1 MKMESETQAL
11 HLARV
16 MQRHV
21 QNPSYELALPLVMVP
36 KKKLKKLSEGDLFL
50 SGFDRLEFIMLD
62 RDTICAEMKLKKVEK
77 RYETEIVNVRQDA
90 IEQYDSKKYE
100 ILKVTFGSV
109 QSKRVALGEM
119 INIAHIDM
127 ERVKLVLKNKT
138 IAEGSLV
145 IVDEEIAIEIKRVN

>member
-1 MKMESETQAL
+1 MKMKSETQAL

-21 QNPSYELALPLVMVP
+21 QNPSYELALSLVMVP

-50 SGFDRLEFIMLD
+50 SGFDRLEFILID
-62 RDTICAEMKLKKVEK
+62 GDSICAEVKLNKVEN
-77 RYETEIVNVRQDA
+77 RYEAEIVNVRQNT
-90 IEQYDSKKYE
+90 IKQYDRKKYE
-100 ILKVTFGSV
+100 ILKISFGSL

-119 INIAHIDM
+119 IDIAHIDL
-127 ERVKLVLKNKT
+127 ETVKLVLKEKT

-145 IVDEEIAIEIKRVN
+145 MVDEEIAIEIKRVN

>member
-1 MKMESETQAL
+1 MKMKSETQAL

-36 KKKLKKLSEGDLFL
+36 KKKLKKLSEGDLLL
-50 SGFDRLEFIMLD
+50 SGFDRLEFIMID
-62 RDTICAEMKLKKVEK
+62 GDTICAEMKLNKVENSYK
-77 RYETEIVNVRQDA
+77 IEIDNIQKDT
-90 IEQYDSKKYE
+90 IKQYDSKKYE
-100 ILKVTFGSV
+100 ILKITFGSV

-119 INIAHIDM
+119 IDIAHIDL
-127 ERVKLVLKNKT
+127 ETVKLVLKEKT

-145 IVDEEIAIEIKRVN
+145 MVDEEIAIEIKRVI